1 VPTQTSWP
9 AAFVLIEKNDSF
21 REHNFIQH
29 LTFTTMFD
37 PEKDRLHA
45 INHRL
50 DQLRGYL

>member
-1 VPTQTSWP
+1 MIL
-9 AAFVLIEKNDSF
+9 FVSTVLKKN
-21 REHNFIQH
+21 H
-29 LTFTTMFD
+29 TATTMFD